1 MDAGASAKT
10 PLVLDDL
17 VRAGPKDRCPRP
29 PSGLSKGTDCDLCG
43 QSLTAPPPSS
53 WGSAPPALVGRRDL
67 RSRGPTVGSPGEA
80 GGAEAHAAKPPR
92 SCALC
97 AVEEEFCCRD
107 CYVPWSPKWLFGV
120 DFRKTIG
127 SLGHGTTDLRKE
139 GLRLLNKLSR
149 PGAFVCYQCL
159 VEEECG
165 FSVKPHLSAEQKA
178 RWDFIEARAE
188 SRGGFPPLRLISRRT
203 IQVCPARAA
212 WGTKSPSNAP
222 A

>member
-1 MDAGASAKT
+1 MDASASTKKT

-17 VRAGPKDRCPRP
+17 VPAGSKERPVGAPR
-29 PSGLSKGTDCDLCG
+29 SSSDCDLCG
-43 QSLTAPPPSS
+43 QPLAAPPPSS
-53 WGSAPPALVGRRDL
+53 WGSAPTAR
-67 RSRGPTVGSPGEA
+67 SPGKVSGKPE
-80 GGAEAHAAKPPR
+80 PPR

-120 DFRKTIG
+120 DFRQT
-127 SLGHGTTDLRKE
+127 LGALGYGASQKRTLMAGYAGRRGLAKGATDPRKE
-139 GLRLLNKLSR
+139 GLRLLNRLSC

-178 RWDFIEARAE
+178 RWDLIEARAE
-188 SRGGFPPLRLISRRT
+188 SQGGFPALRVLCRRT
-203 IQVCPARAA
+203 IEIGPRRH
-212 WGTKSPSNAP
+212 P
-222 A
+222 